1 MTMRLAAVAGLLIAL
16 AAAGPLRA
24 DPVADGVAAIPG
36 VVEDVRIGGTW
47 AARAQSG
54 VYRIVVARTGG
65 DQVTAR
71 LFVQWLAYDDD
82 GGTKVQNSIEIK
94 EFSAL
99 AVDIDDFTS
108 ESDDEGLTVFI
119 RTIDPNGNNDQAYE
133 LFVFTPTK
141 YRFGPATN

>member
-1 MTMRLAAVAGLLIAL
+1 MTMRHAAIAGLLLGL

-36 VVEDVRIGGTW
+36 VVEDIRIGGTW
-47 AARAQSG
+47 AARSQSG
-54 VYRIVVARTGG
+54 IYRIVVARTGG

-71 LFVQWLAYDDD
+71 LFVQWVAYDDD
-82 GGTKVQNSIEIK
+82 GGAKVQNSIEIN
-94 EFSAL
+94 EFAEL

-133 LFVFTPTK
+133 LFVFSPSK